1 MTDGLVKFFLP
12 SPSDVE
18 EVGSSRET
26 SPLQLLEELCFRR
39 GNMRDERFKDDRTAL
54 PATTRDERTALPATT
69 RDERTAI
76 SPGTVST
83 ARRKFEQN
91 NNNRIN
97 NNSSSI
103 NNNKNNSNNNSDNSD
118 VESDKFAR
126 ERSSTEKLRG
136 ILQAEGAGSGGLS
149 SVSLLH
155 LGTRQQAEEEE
166 GSGGLSKVSLLH
178 LETRQQPG
186 EEEGSG
192 GLSSVSLLHLGT
204 RQQAEEEEGSGG
216 LSKDLLLHLGTRQLP
231 EEVGGG
237 EALSPQNQIKVKNL
251 NFFKRIQDHMNIK
264 WRER

>member
-1 MTDGLVKFFLP
+1 M
-12 SPSDVE
+12 E

-91 NNNRIN
+91 NNRT

-103 NNNKNNSNNNSDNSD
+103 NNINDNSD

-155 LGTRQQAEEEE
+155 LGTRQQPGEEE

-178 LETRQQPG
+178 LRTRQLPG
-186 EEEGSG
+186 EEE
-192 GLSSVSLLHLGT
+192 
-204 RQQAEEEEGSGG
+204 
-216 LSKDLLLHLGTRQLP
+216 
-231 EEVGGG
+231 GG
-237 EALSPQNQIKVKNL
+237 EALSPQNQIKVKKS
-251 NFFKRIQDHMNIK
+251 NFLKNTGSH
-264 WRER
+264 

>member
-1 MTDGLVKFFLP
+1 
-12 SPSDVE
+12 VE

-39 GNMRDERFKDDRTAL
+39 GNMRDERLGDDRTAL

-91 NNNRIN
+91 NINRTN
-97 NNSSSI
+97 SNSSSI
-103 NNNKNNSNNNSDNSD
+103 NNNDNSD

-155 LGTRQQAEEEE
+155 LGTGQ
-166 GSGGLSKVSLLH
+166 K
-178 LETRQQPG
+178 PG
-186 EEEGSG
+186 KEGSG

-204 RQQAEEEEGSGG
+204 RQQPGEDGSGG
-216 LSKDLLLHLGTRQLP
+216 LSSFSLLHMGTGQLP
-231 EEVGGG
+231 GEEEGG
-237 EALSPQNQIKVKNL
+237 EALSPQNQIKVKKSIFL
-251 NFFKRIQDHMNIK
+251 KRIQDHMNK
-264 WRER
+264 NWKKR